1 MHCRHVKDLSQKCR
15 KEGEMKIRW
24 YKLSVFCLLLALF
37 MPTGAEAAGKKTAPK
52 PTVKLKQAVFGHTK
66 IEKDKNGKKKV
77 PKLTVKLKQ
86 AVLEHTKM
94 EKDKNGRWIFQARV
108 RNKSRHATIRKIE
121 YVYSIMTIRQKAGV
135 ETGEAVQELVPGTV
149 KLVAKNI
156 RPGKRSE
163 TVSCE
168 GDASGQA
175 GAMRLKKIC
184 LYAGDALCTYN
195 AASGRTTVSW
205 GTEDKKAPVI
215 SGWVGKDSM
224 NGSEPRLVCYTDWKD
239 TFDFTKYVTVKD
251 NRDSRVKLRVDTSG
265 INWLKDG
272 IYKVYYRAVDKSGNE
287 AVAWAK
293 VQVYVPS
300 TSEQIADQVIGS
312 VTKKQWSDEKKA
324 RALYNY
330 VKHHCSYVDNG
341 SHTNWR
347 KEAVRGLRYES
358 GDCFTYYAMSKL
370 LITRAG
376 IPNLT
381 ITRYP
386 SYKGYQHWW
395 NLLYIRKSWYHF
407 DTTPRKR
414 KADFCLLTDAQLQ
427 AYSAGST
434 FRFQVEKYPKRAKK
448 KISPTPV
455 R

>member
-1 MHCRHVKDLSQKCR
+1 MHFRHVKDLSQKCR

-205 GTEDKKAPVI
+205 ETEDKKAPVI

-330 VKHHCSYVDNG
+330 VNTTAPMWIMDPIRIGVKRRFGVCG
-341 SHTNWR
+341 TNP
-347 KEAVRGLRYES
+347 VIVLLTMPCPSCLLREREFQIS
-358 GDCFTYYAMSKL
+358 PSPVTHLIRDINTGGTYYISG
-370 LITRAG
+370 RAG
-376 IPNLT
+376 IILIRRRENEKR
-381 ITRYP
+381 ISVSSQTRSCRHIP
-386 SYKGYQHWW
+386 PAVHS
-395 NLLYIRKSWYHF
+395 
-407 DTTPRKR
+407 
-414 KADFCLLTDAQLQ
+414 
-427 AYSAGST
+427 GS
-434 FRFQVEKYPKRAKK
+434 R
-448 KISPTPV
+448 
-455 R
+455 